1 MMIDVILRD
10 VNGHWYIA
18 DPSYLDEFD
27 WHKINTLPY
36 RYYSANLTSLAES
49 VDRFRS
55 AYPVSGEINFSFE
68 TERHMRDAMEDVQ
81 QTLYALGNHPCIEM
95 PVDGL
100 SVRFHTG
107 FRPPAANG
115 RGQGNWRFNLRKS
128 NTEPL
133 LRLNVESIGSEELLI
148 EQTMRVSEKIQNL
161 GGSRETRFRWEK
173 K

>member
-68 TERHMRDAMEDVQ
+68 TERHMRDAMEDV
-81 QTLYALGNHPCIEM
+81 
-95 PVDGL
+95 
-100 SVRFHTG
+100 
-107 FRPPAANG
+107 
-115 RGQGNWRFNLRKS
+115 
-128 NTEPL
+128 
-133 LRLNVESIGSEELLI
+133 
-148 EQTMRVSEKIQNL
+148 
-161 GGSRETRFRWEK
+161 
-173 K
+173 